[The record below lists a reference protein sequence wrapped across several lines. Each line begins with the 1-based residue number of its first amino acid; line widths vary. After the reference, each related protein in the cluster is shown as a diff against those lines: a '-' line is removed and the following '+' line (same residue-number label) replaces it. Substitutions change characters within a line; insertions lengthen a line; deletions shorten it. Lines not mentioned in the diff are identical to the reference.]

1 MTKDEAANK
10 VQSRR
15 YFEEVWNRGDFV
27 VAGELLARD
36 YVDHD
41 SSYPPG
47 PEGVRAEMS
56 MYRSAFPD
64 LRFTVEDVIAEGD
77 RVATRVSAIGTHQGD
92 LPGIPATGTR
102 VTISGIVIF
111 RFENGKAAEA
121 WMSYNFLS
129 LYRQLGVI
137 PDRPLGPPR

>member
-1 MTKDEAANK
+1 MTEDEAANK

-15 YFEEVWNRGDFV
+15 YFEEVWNRGDFA
-27 VAGELLARD
+27 VADELLARD

-47 PEGVRAEMS
+47 PEGVRAELS

-137 PDRPLGPPR
+137 P

>member
-1 MTKDEAANK
+1 MAEEEAANK
-10 VQSRR
+10 VRSRR
-15 YFEEVWNRGDFV
+15 YFEEVWNKGDFA
-27 VAGELLARD
+27 VADELLARD

-47 PEGVRAEMS
+47 PAGVQAELS
-56 MYRSAFPD
+56 MYRRAFPD
-64 LRFTVEDVIAEGD
+64 LRFTVEDVIAEDD

-92 LPGIPATGTR
+92 LPRIPATGKR
-102 VTISGIVIF
+102 VTISGIVVF
-111 RFENGKAAEA
+111 RFAHGKAVEA

-137 PDRPLGPPR
+137 P